1 MKLKGVLCGICVV
14 AKQLGLH
21 PEGLMDKRTDDTF
34 AIQGFN
40 AWNSPI
46 YQLKE
51 SIFRFFTFSCQ
62 NFYLFKSKTV
72 NCKFISIDW
81 SYYFVTFILAVY
93 GIIFVYFWSCFSV
106 QRSTNFK
113 SLKNLKKLK
122 SLKTFYRWQS
132 ANDFV
137 RKCDTRSQI
146 VNLDS
151 TEKRRPYISYSK
163 RVRGSLV
170 VTFAAIRLPRFEV

>member
-51 SIFRFFTFSCQ
+51 SIFRFFSFSSQ

-93 GIIFVYFWSCFSV
+93 GIILVYFWSCFLSSV
-106 QRSTNFK
+106 PRT
-113 SLKNLKKLK
+113 LKA
-122 SLKTFYRWQS
+122 LKTLR
-132 ANDFV
+132 N
-137 RKCDTRSQI
+137 
-146 VNLDS
+146 
-151 TEKRRPYISYSK
+151 
-163 RVRGSLV
+163 
-170 VTFAAIRLPRFEV
+170 